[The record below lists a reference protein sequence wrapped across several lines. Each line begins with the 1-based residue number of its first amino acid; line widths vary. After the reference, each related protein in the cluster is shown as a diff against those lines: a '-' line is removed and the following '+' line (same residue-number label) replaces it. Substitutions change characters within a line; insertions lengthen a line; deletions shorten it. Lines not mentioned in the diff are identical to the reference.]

1 MLSKILFCLK
11 QLLPLKYET
20 TSIVTDD
27 SGKNEV
33 WNVSF
38 GGNYSKHDVDS
49 EVSFCPSCG
58 AEGSDANF
66 CMNCGQKL

>member
-27 SGKNEV
+27 SGQNELIRLK
-33 WNVSF
+33 SF
-38 GGNYSKHDVDS
+38 EYLLRKHS
-49 EVSFCPSCG
+49 
-58 AEGSDANF
+58 
-66 CMNCGQKL
+66 L